1 MVFVLEESETEEETT
16 PQKLGRNIARSGARA
31 VESLGGIGG
40 DLLSLISQG
49 VEKGGKALGVPEE
62 VIEKGK
68 TIGKSLSPLGGLP
81 TSEEIKEKFSER
93 LGGEYLKPQSSGEE
107 FSDEIV
113 GDAAQ
118 LLLPIKG
125 KIPFGKQLLKHTL
138 RALGTAAGANSAA
151 SIAGALGAEE
161 KGKTA
166 TKLGSMLLMGAL
178 GRGSPKK
185 YVGNLYKEAEE
196 AIKGAPRVPTHDLR
210 AGIREIE
217 RGLRKGLKAPSEK
230 AVLSKIKEL
239 NKKMARGTIGVDELW
254 ASKRSLN
261 EEMAKA
267 LFESPSKGAK
277 ARAKNL
283 FKSVNKKINTE
294 LDKYAKDNPAFG
306 KAYKS
311 AEEGFAALAQSELL
325 GNFIRNNA
333 KYSPNSILLY
343 PLIHA
348 FPGTSAAAAA
358 GGAGAYKGAQLAYRL
373 AKSKALRTHYKNV
386 LKAAAQGNSGAM
398 NNNLKK
404 MDEELSKQPKDKSS
418 AGRFILE
425 D

>member
-1 MVFVLEESETEEETT
+1 VV
-16 PQKLGRNIARSGARA
+16 
-31 VESLGGIGG
+31 
-40 DLLSLISQG
+40 
-49 VEKGGKALGVPEE
+49 
-62 VIEKGK
+62 
-68 TIGKSLSPLGGLP
+68 
-81 TSEEIKEKFSER
+81 
-93 LGGEYLKPQSSGEE
+93 
-107 FSDEIV
+107 
-113 GDAAQ
+113 
-118 LLLPIKG
+118 
-125 KIPFGKQLLKHTL
+125 
-138 RALGTAAGANSAA
+138 
-151 SIAGALGAEE
+151 
-161 KGKTA
+161 
-166 TKLGSMLLMGAL
+166 
-178 GRGSPKK
+178 
-185 YVGNLYKEAEE
+185 
-196 AIKGAPRVPTHDLR
+196 
-210 AGIREIE
+210 
-217 RGLRKGLKAPSEK
+217 
-230 AVLSKIKEL
+230 
-239 NKKMARGTIGVDELW
+239 ELW